1 MINSIIKLIR
11 SIISDDKYGYQREHP
26 WLTHPRKSH
35 SCRSEACLSLAQT
48 VGGVGRCS
56 VLEDSR
62 GVFGEVQG
70 YPRIGNK

>member
-1 MINSIIKLIR
+1 MINSIIILIR
-11 SIISDDKYGYQREHP
+11 SILSDDNYGYQREHP

-35 SCRSEACLSLAQT
+35 SCRSEAYLSSPQT
-48 VGGVGRCS
+48 VGGVGRRL
-56 VLEDSR
+56 VPEDSG